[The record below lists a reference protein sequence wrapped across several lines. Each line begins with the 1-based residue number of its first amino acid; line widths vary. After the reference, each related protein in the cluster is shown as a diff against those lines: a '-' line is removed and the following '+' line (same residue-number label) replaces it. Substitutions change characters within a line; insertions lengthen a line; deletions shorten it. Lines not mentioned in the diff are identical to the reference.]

1 MTITYAEQAY
11 REALKTFEENL
22 NSQQLRDVQRPT
34 SLTELCKTAAS
45 INAKHASNDDRKT
58 IRFTQRVSK
67 VLGVLQP
74 FDGILSSVAGAEPF
88 GGANLIWS
96 SIRFTFQLVED
107 AQSIFDSVFGF
118 FEDIALELE
127 IIQKEIN
134 TFKDS
139 QLVSSVGQQVF
150 AALLDFWVYAVK
162 TYRNLRFGSF
172 SIKSYSIKSKFE
184 QLQSKLQEQT
194 VLLKS
199 AAQAQ
204 HHENSSQF
212 WNAFQQSHRENSD
225 QRVFDWLKAPD
236 YATDL
241 KKANSRRHDGTC
253 VWVMTRPEYKLWSA
267 SSSDTR
273 FLVIYGIPGAGK
285 TILSS
290 FLVEWARRTFRSGT
304 DHRKPCLT
312 LYHFFKA
319 DDETKNTP
327 LAALR
332 SLLEQLY
339 SFVLENNIENLR
351 TTLQNTAR
359 KRQVDY
365 EEMLAV
371 FASSIQHSGCTFTI
385 VLDALDECRGVKS
398 LCKDLKALVSHPDI
412 HVVATSRRT
421 GEHVDVISGPK
432 TMTILMTEDDVRR
445 DIASFVRYKVNKM
458 PNLQSPAHRRLKG
471 LVIDELSK
479 KENHK
484 GMFLWAYLMCKDI
497 KMQGSVAKIR
507 QALLRLPSDMVA
519 LYLKILEGLNEK
531 PVAEQDFVQRVFQW
545 VVGSIRPLRWCELD
559 QALQIDQ
566 FRAATFED
574 DDDYDEAYIYSRRDV
589 VKACGSLV
597 QYSGLDDGDTIRLIH
612 LSARE
617 FLQRQIAQ
625 SIPIPPNLTK
635 YFVEVTTSNAVLATA
650 CLNVLHA
657 PSVQNDTYFRTPK
670 SHDIRT
676 ELMNMCPLFE
686 YAVLYWPEFACA
698 FAEAVIA
705 GENDFKQPEDLFE
718 LLALILDGP
727 WSLCW
732 LEEYIRLGGIDIAMY
747 TVERIQN
754 LDESISRKGCSS
766 SFTPQQ
772 WAAHVVHA
780 LHTFSETISHSP
792 ECIHTC
798 VEAPGRHVSLATG
811 RKPQHLITLGTSTR
825 DLPKKQPLPKGERGW
840 IGYNHK
846 SRSVFLAEKEHETI
860 RVSRRHLDGATA
872 YRPALENG
880 EESYQG
886 TWKVRSAQLKQDATF
901 LAVTFCPHAQEELFY
916 RTVCWSLSSPKQV
929 SVTADWAQV
938 IIVDRCESEIFC
950 AGPVLGRG
958 SLVAFGENNLL
969 ITPGGIWDL
978 ASEDRLSSPKEIW
991 NPENPELISQT
1002 CFSST
1007 RAARVRDRRCLD
1019 ILEIFGSEKWN
1030 AGDLTATFQFS
1041 IEERIAESW
1050 ARIRIRSFS
1059 RSGAKLLLTFYE
1071 NKEPNSDP
1079 DSRQELQPRIVCIIL
1094 DGKGPTTG
1102 TQVDFPIHSGTA
1114 LLECQFTDDEERI
1127 VGRLQPPD
1135 DDINAGGGISIVVW
1149 GLQKKGAKYDESV
1162 QYLFLWKSFGDV
1174 SFTITPPISAEP
1186 KGGILIAFS
1195 DGSVARR
1202 SVSDIWSSAEE
1213 AKLRTSRH
1221 ALEAR
1226 GKVLNYI
1233 TPDGANLFAIFLTGF
1248 LGSTPALTVEVWSLT
1263 EEQQLSCPV
1272 VNRQLE
1278 PGLEN
1283 NSLDSN
1289 GRFLLGKSEIFDLSD
1304 PASPQPLLFQLSNG
1318 GDAKAAFCP
1327 NQPIFAYTHAE
1338 DGGVILRLYE
1348 GKADRSC
1355 QLLLTHRI
1363 VSEHGLDPQDIKV
1376 AFDSS
1381 HSPPRVFAYSYW
1393 TVIGQNMTFVVTIE
1407 EDGDVNPELISEEYM
1422 ADLTFSVDGKYIFSV
1437 DRQVPPEDLQWPTPV
1452 PISPLP
1458 TTPPTA
1464 RLSEL
1469 SLSLSLSILDTH
1481 PVTLERDYCFMDP
1494 VLIYRIS
1501 QEERL
1506 GTVYLDVKRIHEPA
1520 TTTNYFRK
1528 ALGIVPDD
1536 YLNRLLDKVFLVWP
1550 RGSAEE
1556 VKMVVVPGGRN
1567 GMPMIIR
1574 SGMSSG
1580 ELVGMV
1586 EKAMR

>member
-22 NSQQLRDVQRPT
+22 NSQQLRDVQSPT
-34 SLTELCKTAAS
+34 SLGDLCNIAKS
-45 INAKHASNDDRKT
+45 INAKHASKDDRKT
-58 IRFTQRVSK
+58 IRFTERVSK
-67 VLGVLQP
+67 VLSILQP
-74 FDGILSSVAGAEPF
+74 FEGILSSVVSAEPF
-88 GGANLIWS
+88 GGGNLIWS

-107 AQSIFDSVFGF
+107 AQTIFDNVFGF
-118 FEDIALELE
+118 FEGISLELE

-150 AALLDFWVYAVK
+150 SSLLDFWVYAVK
-162 TYRNLRFGSF
+162 TYRNLRFGSL

-212 WNAFQQSHRENSD
+212 WNAFQQSHRDNAD
-225 QRVFDWLKAPD
+225 QHVFDWLKAPD

-253 VWVMTRPEYKLWSA
+253 AWVMTRPEYKLWSGA
-267 SSSDTR
+267 SSDTR

-290 FLVEWARRTFRSGT
+290 FLVERARRTFQNGT
-304 DHRKPCLT
+304 DHKKPCLT

-327 LAALR
+327 LGAMR

-339 SFVLENNIENLR
+339 SFVLEKNIENLR
-351 TTLQNTAR
+351 TALQNTAR
-359 KRQVDY
+359 KRHVDY
-365 EEMLAV
+365 EEMLAA
-371 FASSIQHSGCTFTI
+371 FASSVYHAGCTFTI
-385 VLDALDECRGVKS
+385 VLDALDECRGAKA
-398 LCKDLKALVSHPDI
+398 LCKDLKTLVSHPDI

-421 GEHVDVISGPK
+421 GEHVDVISGPRTK
-432 TMTILMTEDDVRR
+432 IIVMTEDDVKR

-458 PNLQSPAHRRLKG
+458 PNLQSPSHHRLKA

-497 KMQGSVAKIR
+497 KMQGSMAKVR
-507 QALLRLPSDMVA
+507 QALLKLPGDMVA
-519 LYLKILEGLNEK
+519 LYMKILEGLNEK

-566 FRAATFED
+566 FRGVTYED
-574 DDDYDEAYIYSRRDV
+574 DDEYEEAYIYSRRDV

-617 FLQRQIAQ
+617 FLQRQITQ
-625 SIPIPPNLTK
+625 SITIPPNLTK
-635 YFVEVTTSNAVLATA
+635 YFVEVMTSNAVLATA
-650 CLNVLHA
+650 CLNVLQLS
-657 PSVQNDTYFRTPK
+657 SVQENAYFRIPK
-670 SHDIRT
+670 THHIRT
-676 ELMNMCPLFE
+676 ELMNLCPLFE
-686 YAVLYWPEFACA
+686 YAVLYWPEFACE
-698 FAEAVIA
+698 FADAVA
-705 GENDFKQPEDLFE
+705 TAENDIKQPEDFFE
-718 LLALILDGP
+718 LLALLLDGP

-747 TVERIQN
+747 TVERIGKLAECVSQN
-754 LDESISRKGCSS
+754 GP
-766 SFTPQQ
+766 SFSPQQ

-792 ECIHTC
+792 ECLHTC
-798 VEAPGRHVSLATG
+798 VEAPGRPVSLATS
-811 RKPQHLITLGTSTR
+811 RKPQWLVTLGALNR

-846 SRSVFLAEKEHETI
+846 SRSVFLTDREHENI

-872 YRPALENG
+872 YRPAVEGG
-880 EESYQG
+880 EKSHQG
-886 TWKVRSAQLKQDATF
+886 TWRARSAQLKQDATF
-901 LAVTFCPHAQEELFY
+901 LAVTFCPDAKEELFY

-938 IIVDRCESEIFC
+938 IIVDRCESEVFR
-950 AGPVLGRG
+950 ASPLHVRG
-958 SLVAFGENNLL
+958 SLVAFGENNSL

-978 ASEDRLSSPKEIW
+978 ATEDMLPSPKEIW

-1007 RAARVRDRRCLD
+1007 RAARVRDRRYLE
-1019 ILEIFGSEKWN
+1019 ILELFGSEGWN
-1030 AGDLTATFQFS
+1030 AGDLTASFQFS
-1041 IEERIAESW
+1041 VEERIAEGW
-1050 ARIRIRSFS
+1050 ARIRIRCFS
-1059 RSGAKLLLTFYE
+1059 RSGAKLLLTYYE
-1071 NKEPNSDP
+1071 GKEKNVDA
-1079 DSRQELQPRIVCIIL
+1079 DSLQQLHPRIVCVIL
-1094 DGKGPTTG
+1094 DGVGPTTG

-1114 LLECQFTDDEERI
+1114 LLDCQFTEDEERI
-1127 VGRLQPPD
+1127 VAKLQPPD
-1135 DDINAGGGISIVVW
+1135 DDVNAGGGTSIVVW
-1149 GLQKKGAKYDESV
+1149 GLHKQGGKYDECV
-1162 QYLFLWKSFGDV
+1162 HLQFLWKSFGEV
-1174 SFTITPPISAEP
+1174 SFTITPSILAEP

-1195 DGSVARR
+1195 DGGVARR
-1202 SVSDIWSSAEE
+1202 SVTDIWSEE
-1213 AKLRTSRH
+1213 EDEKLQTSRH

-1226 GKVLNYI
+1226 GKMLNYI
-1233 TPDGANLFAIFLTGF
+1233 TPDGASLFAIFLTDI
-1248 LGSTPALTVEVWSLT
+1248 LGPSPCLTFEPWSLKEGQELT
-1263 EEQQLSCPV
+1263 CPTIKRPLQPSPV
-1272 VNRQLE
+1272 
-1278 PGLEN
+1278 N

-1289 GRFLLGKSEIFDLSD
+1289 GRFLLAKSQIFDLSD
-1304 PASPQPLLFQLSNG
+1304 PTSPKPLSFELADG
-1318 GDAKAAFCP
+1318 GDAMVTFCP
-1327 NQPIFAYTHAE
+1327 NQPVFAYTCEE

-1348 GKADRSC
+1348 GKPDRAC
-1355 QLLLTHRI
+1355 QLLLSHSI
-1363 VSEHGLDPQDIKV
+1363 VAEYGMVPRDIKV

-1393 TVIGQNMTFVVTIE
+1393 TELGECMTYIVSVE
-1407 EDGDVNPELISEEYM
+1407 EDGDVKPEVISPEYM
-1422 ADLTFSVDGKYIFSV
+1422 ADLTFSLDGKHIFSV
-1437 DRQVPPEDLQWPTPV
+1437 DRQVRNEDLQWPTPI
-1452 PISPLP
+1452 PTAPLSTTSP
-1458 TTPPTA
+1458 TTS
-1464 RLSEL
+1464 LHQL
-1469 SLSLSLSILDTH
+1469 SLSPLSILDTH
-1481 PVTLERDYCFMDP
+1481 PITLERDFCFIDTA
-1494 VLIYRIS
+1494 LIYRIS

-1506 GTVYLDVKRIHEPA
+1506 GSVYLDVKRILDPPS
-1520 TTTNYFRK
+1520 TSNYFRR
-1528 ALGIVPDD
+1528 ALGIIPDD
-1536 YLNRLLDKVFLVWP
+1536 YLNRLSDKVFIVWP
-1550 RGSAEE
+1550 RDSADE
-1556 VKMVVVPGGRN
+1556 VKLVVVPGGRN
-1567 GMPMIIR
+1567 GMPMTIR
-1574 SGMSSG
+1574 SGIASG
-1580 ELVGMV
+1580 ELVSIV
-1586 EKAMR
+1586 EHAMRQ

>member
-22 NSQQLRDVQRPT
+22 SSQQLRDVQRPT
-34 SLTELCKTAAS
+34 SLTELCSIATS
-45 INAKHASNDDRKT
+45 INAKHSSKDDRKT
-58 IRFTQRVSK
+58 IRFTERVSK
-67 VLGVLQP
+67 VLGVLLP
-74 FDGILSSVAGAEPF
+74 FDGILSSVAGADPF
-88 GGANLIWS
+88 GAGNLIWS

-118 FEDIALELE
+118 FEDISLELE

-134 TFKDS
+134 TFKNS

-150 AALLDFWVYAVK
+150 SALLEFWVYAVK
-162 TYRNLRFGSF
+162 TYRNLRFGSL
-172 SIKSYSIKSKFE
+172 SIKSYSIKGKFE
-184 QLQSKLQEQT
+184 QLQSKLKEQT
-194 VLLKS
+194 MLLKS

-212 WNAFQQSHRENSD
+212 WNAFQQSHRESDD

-241 KKANSRRHDGTC
+241 KKANSRRHNGTC
-253 VWVMTRPEYKLWSA
+253 MWVMGRQEFKLWSG

-290 FLVEWARRTFRSGT
+290 FLVERARRTFQSGT
-304 DHRKPCLT
+304 DHKKPCLT

-327 LAALR
+327 LAAVR

-339 SFVLENNIENLR
+339 SFVLENKIENLR
-351 TTLQNTAR
+351 TALQNTSR
-359 KRQVDY
+359 KRHVDY

-371 FASSIQHSGCTFTI
+371 FASSVQHAGCTFTI
-385 VLDALDECRGVKS
+385 VLDALDECVGVKP
-398 LCKDLKALVSHPDI
+398 LCKDLKTLVSHPDI
-412 HVVATSRRT
+412 HVIATSRRT
-421 GEHVDVISGPK
+421 GEHVDVINGPR
-432 TMTILMTEDDVRR
+432 TMTILMTEDDVKR
-445 DIASFVRYKVNKM
+445 DIASFVRHKVNRM
-458 PNLQSPAHRRLKG
+458 SNLQSPADHRLKA

-497 KMQGSVAKIR
+497 KMQGNGARVR
-507 QALLRLPSDMVA
+507 QALLQLPGDMVA
-519 LYLKILEGLNEK
+519 LYVKILEGLNAK
-531 PVAEQDFVQRVFQW
+531 PLAEQDFVQRVFQW

-559 QALQIDQ
+559 QALQIDE
-566 FRAATFED
+566 FRGAKYED
-574 DDDYDEAYIYSRRDV
+574 DDDYEEAYIYSRRDV

-617 FLQRQIAQ
+617 FLQRKITQ
-625 SIPIPPNLTK
+625 SITIPPNLAK
-635 YFVEVTTSNAVLATA
+635 YFVEVTSSNAVLATA

-657 PSVQNDTYFRTPK
+657 PSVQNNAYFRIPK
-670 SHDIRT
+670 SNHIRK
-676 ELMNMCPLFE
+676 ELMELCPLFE

-698 FAEAVIA
+698 FADAIAA
-705 GENDFKQPEDLFE
+705 GENNIKPSGDLFE
-718 LLALILDGP
+718 LLALLLDGP

-747 TVERIQN
+747 TVGRIQN
-754 LDESISRKGCSS
+754 LDTNVSRKGLAFSH
-766 SFTPQQ
+766 TPQQ

-798 VEAPGRHVSLATG
+798 VEAPGRYVSLATSS
-811 RKPQHLITLGTSTR
+811 KPQRLITLGAPNN
-825 DLPKKQPLPKGERGW
+825 DLTKKQPLPKGERGW

-846 SRSVFLAEKEHETI
+846 SRSVFLADRKHENI
-860 RVSRRHLDGATA
+860 RVSRRHLNGATA

-880 EESYQG
+880 EDNYQG
-886 TWKVRSAQLKQDATF
+886 IWRVRSAQLKQDATF
-901 LAVTFCPHAQEELFY
+901 LAATFCPDAHEELFY

-938 IIVDRCESEIFC
+938 IIVDRSDSEIFQ
-950 AGPVLGRG
+950 AGSLLVRG
-958 SLVAFGENNLL
+958 SLVAFGPNNSL

-978 ASEDRLSSPKEIW
+978 ATEDRMPSPEEVW
-991 NPENPELISQT
+991 NPENRESISQT

-1007 RAARVRDRRCLD
+1007 RAARVRDRRWLE
-1019 ILEIFGSEKWN
+1019 ILELFGSERWN
-1030 AGDLTATFQFS
+1030 AGDLTAAFQFS
-1041 IEERIAESW
+1041 IEERIADGW

-1059 RSGAKLLLTFYE
+1059 RSGAKLLLTYYE
-1071 NKEPNSDP
+1071 GKQKNSDA
-1079 DSRQELQPRIVCIIL
+1079 DSLQELYPRIICVIL
-1094 DGKGPTTG
+1094 DGEGPTTG

-1114 LLECQFTDDEERI
+1114 LLECQFTEDEERV
-1127 VGRLQPPD
+1127 VGKLQPPD
-1135 DDINAGGGISIVVW
+1135 DDINAGGGTSIVVW
-1149 GLQKKGAKYDESV
+1149 GLQKKGGGYDKSV
-1162 QYLFLWKSFGDV
+1162 QYLYLWKSFGDI
-1174 SFTITPPISAEP
+1174 SFTMTPPISAEP
-1186 KGGILIAFS
+1186 KGGLLIAFS

-1202 SVSDIWSSAEE
+1202 SVADIWSSAEDDE
-1213 AKLRTSRH
+1213 LRASRH

-1233 TPDGANLFAIFLTGF
+1233 TPDGGSLFAIFLTGF
-1248 LGSTPALTVEVWSLT
+1248 LGPSPYLTIEAWSLS
-1263 EEQQLSCPV
+1263 EGQELSCPV
-1272 VNRQLE
+1272 VKRLLE
-1278 PGLEN
+1278 PSSGN

-1289 GRFLLGKSEIFDLSD
+1289 GHFLLSKSEIFDISD
-1304 PASPQPLLFQLSNG
+1304 LTSPQPLSFKLANG
-1318 GDAKAAFCP
+1318 GDAKVTFCP
-1327 NQPIFAYTHAE
+1327 NQPIFAYTFEVNGSVTLH
-1338 DGGVILRLYE
+1338 LYE
-1348 GKADRSC
+1348 GKADGSC
-1355 QLLLTHRI
+1355 ELLHTHSI
-1363 VSEHGLDPQDIKV
+1363 MVEHGMIPQDIKV

-1381 HSPPRVFAYSYW
+1381 HYPPRVFAYSYW
-1393 TVIGQNMTFVVTIE
+1393 TVIGENMTFVVSV
-1407 EDGDVNPELISEEYM
+1407 EDDRNMKSELVSEEYM
-1422 ADLTFSVDGKYIFSV
+1422 ADLTFSLDGKHIFSV
-1437 DRQVPPEDLQWPTPV
+1437 DRQVPPEDMQWPTPL
-1452 PISPLP
+1452 PITSLP
-1458 TTPPTA
+1458 PTPPTD
-1464 RLSEL
+1464 RLNN
-1469 SLSLSLSILDTH
+1469 LSLSLSIVDTH
-1481 PVTLERDYCFMDP
+1481 PVTLERDYCFIDTA
-1494 VLIYRIS
+1494 LIYRVS

-1506 GTVYLDVKRIHEPA
+1506 GTVYLDVKSIHEPA
-1520 TTTNYFRK
+1520 STTNCFRK

-1536 YLNRLLDKVFLVWP
+1536 YLIRLLDKVFLVWP
-1550 RGSAEE
+1550 RDSAEE

-1580 ELVGMV
+1580 ELVGIV
-1586 EKAMR
+1586 EKAMGE